1 MTQRAGLQPLSQAAQ
16 RERVELIL
24 GQLDELPTL
33 PAVAARL
40 LAVTSSDES
49 SARDVVEIIE
59 SDTALTAAILK
70 LVRRADLGV
79 RGKAMTVPRA
89 VTLLGFN
96 AVRNAVLSVQLFDA
110 FSTPDQNRRATA
122 TRKGIWLHSL
132 AAACAAEAIGEL
144 ISGPGLGGEAF
155 VCGLLHDIGKIA
167 LDACLPKSYAR
178 VTERVER
185 QYTCICDV
193 EREIIGLDHTAAG
206 KRLVERWQL
215 PQAIGEC
222 TWLHHQSPDAL
233 PSSVVFNQLVRIVH
247 LADNLVRREGIG
259 FSGYG
264 YVDDVDELAGEL
276 GESAE
281 ALAGVLQ
288 RLPERMEP
296 FQELV
301 GLDDGHGRSE
311 YTASLV
317 TANRQLAQIN
327 AKLAAVNRRL
337 EVRSACLAALE
348 NFTKRLSKRDQISDI
363 CVAAAESIC
372 TLLGAERALALFGE
386 ASSRC
391 IYVGC
396 SQAGDQRGV
405 DSIIDLGESPDTAEV
420 ELIRSIPPVRG
431 FIAAPDGCRIIWQRC
446 TGRYPGDPLW
456 ILPLMGG
463 QAAVGGVLIAAPE
476 RTLARFLS
484 APTECEALSS
494 AMWPALMSAKARNE
508 SERTNEELLD
518 LNRRLTAARKG
529 LVRTRSI
536 SMIAAMAAGAAHELN
551 NPLAVISGRA
561 QMELERCSDE
571 ESART
576 LEVIIEQTRQ
586 AAQIVTD
593 LMDFA
598 KPEPPRPVTCSLP
611 GLLEPLCQH
620 WRAGSSLREDQLS
633 LSLADRETAVY
644 ADPQQLRQALDAVV
658 SNALQAT
665 KRETARLNINSPSRA
680 SDETVRIVV
689 EDNGVGMTREA
700 LEHAIDPF
708 FSARPAGRGRGL
720 GLSRTHRLLEINGG
734 RLRLES
740 TPKVGTK
747 VTIELPARPPTS

>member
-1 MTQRAGLQPLSQAAQ
+1 MTQRAGSQSVSEIPQ

-24 GQLDELPTL
+24 GQLDQLPTL
-33 PAVAARL
+33 PAVAAHL

-49 SARDVVEIIE
+49 SAQDVVEIVE

-70 LVRRADLGV
+70 LVRRADLGA
-79 RGKAMTVPRA
+79 RGEPMTVPRA
-89 VTLLGFN
+89 VTLLGFS
-96 AVRNAVLSVQLFDA
+96 AVRNAVLSVQLYEA
-110 FSTPDQNRRATA
+110 FSRPDENRRAAA
-122 TRKGIWLHSL
+122 TRKGVWQHSL
-132 AAACAAEAIGEL
+132 AVACAAEAIGEL
-144 ISGPGLGGEAF
+144 VGGPGMGGEAF

-185 QYTCICDV
+185 QYACICDA
-193 EREIIGLDHTAAG
+193 EREVFGLDHTVAG
-206 KRLVERWQL
+206 KRLAERWQL

-222 TWLHHQSPDAL
+222 TWLHHQSFDAL
-233 PSSVVFNQLVRIVH
+233 PSSVVFSRLVRIVH

-276 GESAE
+276 GVGGDG
-281 ALAGVLQ
+281 LGGVLQ

-296 FQELV
+296 FRELV
-301 GLDDGHGRSE
+301 GLDDGRGRRE
-311 YTASLV
+311 YAASLV

-327 AKLAAVNRRL
+327 AKLAAANRRL

-348 NFTKRLSKRDQISDI
+348 NFTKGLTERDRISDV
-363 CVAAAESIC
+363 CVTAAESIRAM
-372 TLLGAERALALFGE
+372 LGAERASAFFGE

-391 IYVGC
+391 IHVGC
-396 SQAGDQRGV
+396 SQTREQCRA
-405 DSIIDLGESPDTAEV
+405 DSIIDLGESPDAAGA
-420 ELIRSIPPVRG
+420 ELIRSIPPAQG

-446 TGRYPGDPLW
+446 TGMQPRDPLW
-456 ILPLMGG
+456 MLPLMGG
-463 QAAVGGVLIAAPE
+463 EAAAGGVLVPAEENAIV
-476 RTLARFLS
+476 RFVS
-484 APTECEALSS
+484 APAECEALSA
-494 AMWPALMSAKARNE
+494 AMGLALMSAKARIE

-518 LNRRLTAARKG
+518 LNRRLTVVQRE

-561 QMELERCSDE
+561 QMELGRCPDE
-571 ESART
+571 ESVRA
-576 LEVIIEQTRQ
+576 LKIIIERTGQVT
-586 AAQIVTD
+586 QIVTD
-593 LMDFA
+593 LMHFA
-598 KPEPPRPVTCSLP
+598 KPAPPRPVTRRLP
-611 GLLEPLCQH
+611 DLLEPLCQH
-620 WRAGSSLREDQLS
+620 WRASSSLREDQLIV
-633 LSLADRETAVY
+633 SLADREAAVY
-644 ADPQQLRQALDAVV
+644 ADPQQLREALDAVV

-665 KRETARLNINSPSRA
+665 KRETARLHINSPSRA

-689 EDNGVGMTREA
+689 EDNGVGMTREV

-708 FSARPAGRGRGL
+708 FSSRPAGRGRGL
-720 GLSRTHRLLEINGG
+720 GLSRTHRLLGINGG

-740 TPKVGTK
+740 TPDVGTR